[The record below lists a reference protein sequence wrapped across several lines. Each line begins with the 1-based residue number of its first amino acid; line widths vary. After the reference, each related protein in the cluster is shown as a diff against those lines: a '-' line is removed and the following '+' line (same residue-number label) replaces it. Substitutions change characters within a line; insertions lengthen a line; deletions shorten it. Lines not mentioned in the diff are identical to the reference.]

1 MAEKPEM
8 GTFSNMSPQQ
18 MGLLQAGLAM
28 LAAPKYAPIGGGLV
42 RGTSL
47 GERIAPGMMQ
57 GINTMQDQR
66 QYQLQLALQ
75 ESQMLQEA
83 SKAKRE
89 QEQLNREGKLRSAL
103 STADLT
109 DRPTVAK
116 LLAQFSNDPLKAM
129 EYLKADRSGVPS
141 GFDPTD
147 SGGMK
152 SKIID
157 MGNGQ
162 SMPYSDFIMQQ
173 ASQKAQIPG
182 YGEDVRLNIA
192 HQGNLRAE
200 EANNLA
206 RMRFDAD
213 KANRQYDLQRQQEK
227 EQQVQEGRPLPAHNA
242 QLLGEAG
249 NLSTGVLGGLEKL
262 ITDNSNMFDPILGKV
277 HEINPYDV
285 KGQEID
291 AELRRARQTIGS
303 YLEGGV
309 LRKED
314 EIKYETMLPKL
325 SDKPEV
331 AKEKLKGIKQL
342 IENKKRE
349 YINSYEDA
357 GFNVKEYNKR
367 SGFSGE
373 WNVPDS
379 AKPAG
384 TVSNI
389 KLSPAAS
396 MQPKEVRD
404 KIQEVLTSGSDAD
417 KAKLLQKGYLIE
429 GK

>member
-1 MAEKPEM
+1 M

-314 EIKYETMLPKL
+314 EVKYEKMLPKL